1 MIFKKTI
8 GKIKI
13 GDILNGEK
21 TRFRVEGCLVFEEKR
36 LERKDEDDSAYTN
49 TIYRWEEWELVGFN
63 NYDSWLEIDHYT
75 RKVSIYE
82 PIYFM
87 EPIDPVNFRK
97 GDTITLTEKG
107 SEEQKTV
114 YVEEVGEGTIIE
126 IQGKNTFQV
135 FKDEKMAY
143 ATLKQ
148 DGKLITIEKYNNRE
162 YDAYKKREI
171 TRKEQKKLFGKVIYD
186 TNWLVIYCIV
196 GILIFYAIITILNT
210 FLSILFPSSSSSDSN
225 SSGGGVY
232 TTRGIH
238 GGGGGGV
245 GK

>member
-1 MIFKKTI
+1 
-8 GKIKI
+8 
-13 GDILNGEK
+13 
-21 TRFRVEGCLVFEEKR
+21 
-36 LERKDEDDSAYTN
+36 
-49 TIYRWEEWELVGFN
+49 
-63 NYDSWLEIDHYT
+63 
-75 RKVSIYE
+75 
-82 PIYFM
+82 
-87 EPIDPVNFRK
+87 
-97 GDTITLTEKG
+97 
-107 SEEQKTV
+107 
-114 YVEEVGEGTIIE
+114 
-126 IQGKNTFQV
+126 
-135 FKDEKMAY
+135 MAY

-148 DGKLITIEKYNNRE
+148 DGKLMTIEKYNNRE

-171 TRKEQKKLFGKVIYD
+171 TRKEQKKLFGTVIYE

-210 FLSILFPSSSSSDSN
+210 FLSIFFPSSSSSDSN

>member
-1 MIFKKTI
+1 M
-8 GKIKI
+8 
-13 GDILNGEK
+13 
-21 TRFRVEGCLVFEEKR
+21 VFEEKIVEKKYNQDFT
-36 LERKDEDDSAYTN
+36 LT
-49 TIYRWEEWELVGFN
+49 YRWEEWELVGFN
-63 NYDSWLEIDHYT
+63 NYDSWLEIDHYN

-82 PIYFM
+82 PVYFM
-87 EPIDPVNFRK
+87 EPIDPTNFKK

-126 IQGKNTFQV
+126 IRGKNTFQV

-171 TRKEQKKLFGKVIYD
+171 TPKEQKELFGKVIIYEI
-186 TNWLVIYCIV
+186 NWLAICIV

-210 FLSILFPSSSSSDSN
+210 FFPSSSSSDSN

-238 GGGGGGV
+238 GGGVWGL

>member
-114 YVEEVGEGTIIE
+114 YVEEVGEGTIVE
-126 IQGKNTFQV
+126 VK
-135 FKDEKMAY
+135 
-143 ATLKQ
+143 
-148 DGKLITIEKYNNRE
+148 
-162 YDAYKKREI
+162 
-171 TRKEQKKLFGKVIYD
+171 
-186 TNWLVIYCIV
+186 
-196 GILIFYAIITILNT
+196 
-210 FLSILFPSSSSSDSN
+210 ILF
-225 SSGGGVY
+225 
-232 TTRGIH
+232 
-238 GGGGGGV
+238 
-245 GK
+245 KFLKMKKWLMLL

>member
-8 GKIKI
+8 GRIKI
-13 GDILNGEK
+13 GDILNGKK
-21 TRFRVEGCLVFEEKR
+21 TRFRVEGCLVFEEKIVEKKYNQDFT
-36 LERKDEDDSAYTN
+36 LT
-49 TIYRWEEWELVGFN
+49 YRWEEWELVGFN
-63 NYDSWLEIDHYT
+63 NYDSWLEIDHYN

-82 PIYFM
+82 PVYFM
-87 EPIDPVNFRK
+87 EPIDPTNFKK

-126 IQGKNTFQV
+126 IRGKNTFQV

-171 TRKEQKKLFGKVIYD
+171 TPKEQKELFGKVIIYEI
-186 TNWLVIYCIV
+186 NWLAICIV

-210 FLSILFPSSSSSDSN
+210 FFPSSSSSDSN
-225 SSGGGVY
+225 SSGWGVY

-238 GGGGGGV
+238 GGGGGGL

>member
-1 MIFKKTI
+1 
-8 GKIKI
+8 
-13 GDILNGEK
+13 
-21 TRFRVEGCLVFEEKR
+21 
-36 LERKDEDDSAYTN
+36 
-49 TIYRWEEWELVGFN
+49 
-63 NYDSWLEIDHYT
+63 
-75 RKVSIYE
+75 
-82 PIYFM
+82 
-87 EPIDPVNFRK
+87 
-97 GDTITLTEKG
+97 
-107 SEEQKTV
+107 
-114 YVEEVGEGTIIE
+114 
-126 IQGKNTFQV
+126 
-135 FKDEKMAY
+135 MAY

-186 TNWLVIYCIV
+186 PNWLVIYYIV
-196 GILIFYAIITILNT
+196 GILIFYAIITIFLNI
-210 FLSILFPSSSSSDSN
+210 FFPSSSSSDSN